1 MNTRPRPAIAMPVR
15 RLLPPSHGK
24 AGHRD
29 THRPAP
35 QLVSGRAHPELHRYS
50 AAPCRSPKT
59 NSDRAGTAVSSH
71 RSPAIERTYE
81 PRNVRQRPLI
91 TAITQL
97 SLHLMAH
104 QNRST
109 PCDRAPATT
118 CPSPMP
124 GSQTTHP
131 GGRNTSM
138 VPGARMNAPRIFMMR
153 GAHCVHVVEEGFAPR
168 RPNAGTAR
176 GEAPWCVRDQLIPR
190 RRRQPSRR
198 S

>member
-15 RLLPPSHGK
+15 RLLPPNHGK

-59 NSDRAGTAVSSH
+59 NSDKAGTAVSSH

-109 PCDRAPATT
+109 LRPITCDDVSEPDARQPDH
-118 CPSPMP
+118 PPGWDEYVNGP
-124 GSQTTHP
+124 GS
-131 GGRNTSM
+131 
-138 VPGARMNAPRIFMMR
+138 
-153 GAHCVHVVEEGFAPR
+153 AHERSPHFHD
-168 RPNAGTAR
+168 AGSAL
-176 GEAPWCVRDQLIPR
+176 CSR
-190 RRRQPSRR
+190 RRGRFHPTPSQCRDRTGR
-198 S
+198 STVVRA

>member
-1 MNTRPRPAIAMPVR
+1 MTPTRTTDTGPSLMNTRPRPAIAMPVR

-35 QLVSGRAHPELHRYS
+35 QLVSGRAHPELHRYN
-50 AAPCRSPKT
+50 AAPCRSPKSS
-59 NSDRAGTAVSSH
+59 SDKAGTAVSSH

-124 GSQTTHP
+124 GSRAAHP
-131 GGRNTSM
+131 GGRNTK
-138 VPGARMNAPRIFMMR
+138 VL
-153 GAHCVHVVEEGFAPR
+153 V
-168 RPNAGTAR
+168 TAFF
-176 GEAPWCVRDQLIPR
+176 QLR
-190 RRRQPSRR
+190 YRR
-198 S
+198 SRSASSIAGFQRLSSAQLSMTSCSPLQKPTAMPAA